1 MKNKLFGISLIT
13 TLLAV
18 TIFAQSVT
26 DNRAENARQMVA
38 KIGTGPK
45 AKVDVK
51 LRDST
56 KLNGF
61 IASADDDSFSLVEG
75 KSGVLR
81 EILFSD
87 VDRIKKRV
95 GLSSGSLI
103 GIVVGAVG
111 AAVIIG
117 IVATRCRNEPGSC

>member
-1 MKNKLFGISLIT
+1 M
-13 TLLAV
+13 

-87 VDRIKKRV
+87 VDRIKKRG